1 MKNPVVIDTGRTFE
15 KSALREFFE
24 KGRFVDPVTD
34 EDLISSFWY
43 QNLTVKSM
51 VKKYQNGEYMQSVNI
66 V

>member
-51 VKKYQNGEYMQSVNI
+51 VKKY
-66 V
+66 